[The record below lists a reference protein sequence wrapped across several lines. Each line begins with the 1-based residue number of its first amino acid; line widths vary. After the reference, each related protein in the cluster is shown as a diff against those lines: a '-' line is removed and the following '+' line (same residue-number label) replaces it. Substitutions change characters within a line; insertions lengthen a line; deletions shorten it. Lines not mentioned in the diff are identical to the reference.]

1 MSSLIDKV
9 LCDIGWDKGF
19 GIPELNAENRAL
31 LQEIHEQEMELMQVN
46 NRLEAKRNKKKDMA
60 KHFKDAKQELENSEA
75 LLKAKER
82 DIEVEKHLT
91 ALAERESGRLAQQT
105 AKNENELRSSEER
118 KDTIEKKLF
127 KAKQKL
133 EEFRHQMNWDQQTMD
148 VFLEE
153 SSQKEEETMAII
165 KYAKQDEQ
173 KIKSLTMAIERKTL
187 EANEKRKA
195 VDKELTETVSAQIA
209 LDKTAESLHQ
219 AHVESQQLIHQF
231 ENSIKQMT
239 QQDAELQQCALQ
251 ISQGNQNIGER
262 NATITEQKHLLDIM
276 RNNNKESERKV
287 TVANKKAA
295 KLRQD
300 LKEQENLC
308 IRQQNELDGCKC
320 LLDRTTSEVESLTTQ
335 ISRMKKALLYNNDK
349 LKEARA
355 YNNALEEKLNFVTQT
370 ALSEEETAA
379 QMDQI
384 LKDEEQAIK
393 ELGVQMRDLMGEL
406 SRHKDHLLTVEAK
419 EREYVAQVSR
429 SKTTITCLERQLRKL
444 EKNLTKQQR
453 AMNKQDTEVTLLK
466 RKLARLQGDIHSDE
480 KQMLDMK
487 AAELTK
493 DLEEKKKTVKT
504 LTSAL
509 KECEVDIRCLRKE
522 MKTSEAQKRD
532 LIDKVEVLMLSCNTS
547 EKEVKQVK
555 LRKQDNM
562 VEHKMIKLG
571 VKRVRDLLYN
581 KADSV
586 LSLEKRKLEL
596 QRAMKEKEEEIEVYI
611 KIVSQELKISE
622 QERQKLSAGLNEKLT
637 KVTIMR
643 KRFEVMA
650 LSMAPPE
657 GEEEKSQAYYIT
669 KAVQEKEEL
678 RRKGDDLDAKICKME
693 LETTALENT
702 IQLFDT
708 RSSTFRQSL
717 SKVNKSGPEYQEHLK
732 LQEQLRATEET
743 LKHKKRNVQELQQDL
758 QDMNN
763 TLESLLQEKRV
774 EKDKIAH
781 KQSLIGKLNKEM
793 ASLQEKVNRAVKQ
806 CSTLTKDI
814 RSAKNVTTE
823 TFEEL
828 DIKLRELKEFNKSVD
843 KMLSEAVE
851 EDPDLGAVLQ
861 SYFQQASLSLPAPPS
876 TPSSRRSS
884 TVNSGRSS
892 GRSSASLRGPVSPA
906 SSTSRASGLPSP
918 SLKTVVLGLELPGA
932 SPPLTTSRCSASST
946 SSNGSSKKLKNL

>member
-9 LCDIGWDKGF
+9 LFDIGWDKSF

-46 NRLEAKRNKKKDMA
+46 NRLETKRNKKKEMA
-60 KHFKDAKQELENSEA
+60 EWLKDAKQELENSEA

-82 DIEVEKHLT
+82 DIELEKHLT
-91 ALAERESGRLAQQT
+91 ALTERELGRLAQQT

-118 KDTIEKKLF
+118 KDMIENKLF

-148 VFLEE
+148 VFLKE
-153 SSQKEEETMAII
+153 SSQKDEDTMAVI

-173 KIKSLTMAIERKTL
+173 KIKSLTVAIEKKTL

-195 VDKELTETVSAQIA
+195 VDKELTETVSVQIA

-219 AHVESQQLIHQF
+219 AHKETQQLIHQF
-231 ENSIKQMT
+231 ENSIKQMK
-239 QQDAELQQCALQ
+239 QQDVELQQCALQ
-251 ISQGNQNIGER
+251 IAQGNQNIRER
-262 NATITEQKHLLDIM
+262 NATITEKKHLLDIM
-276 RNNNKESERKV
+276 RNNNKESERKL
-287 TVANKKAA
+287 TVANKKEA

-308 IRQQNELDGCKC
+308 IRLQNELDGCKC
-320 LLDRTTSEVESLTTQ
+320 SLDRTTSEVESLTTQ
-335 ISRMKKALLYNNDK
+335 ISRMKKALLDNNDK

-406 SRHKDHLLTVEAK
+406 SRHKDHLLAVETK
-419 EREYVAQVSR
+419 ERDYVSQVSR
-429 SKTTITCLERQLRKL
+429 SKTTITCLERQLRRL
-444 EKNLTKQQR
+444 EKNLIKQQR
-453 AMNKQDTEVTLLK
+453 AMNKQDTEITMLK
-466 RKLARLQGDIHSDE
+466 RKLAQLQGDIHSDE
-480 KQMLDMK
+480 KQRLDTK

-493 DLEEKKKTVKT
+493 DLEEKKKTVKR

-509 KECEVDIRCLRKE
+509 KECEDNIRCLRKE

-532 LIDKVEVLMLSCNTS
+532 LIDKVEELMLLCNTS
-547 EKEVKQVK
+547 EKEVKRFK
-555 LRKQDNM
+555 LRKQDSM
-562 VEHKMIKLG
+562 VEHKMIKLA

-611 KIVSQELKISE
+611 KMVSQELKISE

-637 KVTIMR
+637 KVTMMR
-643 KRFEVMA
+643 KHFEVMA

-669 KAVQEKEEL
+669 KAAQEKEEL
-678 RRKGDDLDAKICKME
+678 RRKGDNLDAKIRKME

-708 RSSTFRQSL
+708 RSSAFRKSL
-717 SKVNKSGPEYQEHLK
+717 SQVNKSGPEYQEHLK
-732 LQEQLRATEET
+732 LQKQLRATEET
-743 LKHKKRNVQELQQDL
+743 LMYKKRQVQELQQDL

-763 TLESLLQEKRV
+763 TLESLLQEKQV

-793 ASLQEKVNRAVKQ
+793 ASLQEKINRAVKQ

-814 RSAKNVTTE
+814 RSAKNATTE

-828 DIKLRELKEFNKSVD
+828 DIKLKELKEFNRSVD

-851 EDPDLGAVLQ
+851 EDPDLGAVLE
-861 SYFQQASLSLPAPPS
+861 SYFQQASISLPAPPS
-876 TPSSRRSS
+876 TSSSRSS
-884 TVNSGRSS
+884 TVNSARSS
-892 GRSSASLRGPVSPA
+892 VSLRGSVSPA
-906 SSTSRASGLPSP
+906 SSSSRASGLPSP
-918 SLKTVVLGLELPGA
+918 SLKTVVLGLELPAA
-932 SPPLTTSRCSASST
+932 SPPLTTSRSSASSS